1 MMALSVLLYSAPFSR
16 YRRFCARPQS
26 APIATKLSMPTLA
39 VFFYVLSKYEGAVSK
54 AHSVDHVFVQLIFIV
69 GSYSPSGPQHHGAVR
84 FSKHS
89 ILSEISTFLWLQ
101 Q

>member
-1 MMALSVLLYSAPFSR
+1 MG
-16 YRRFCARPQS
+16 
-26 APIATKLSMPTLA
+26 TKLRNPTLGL
-39 VFFYVLSKYEGAVSK
+39 FTDGLSKFEGAVSK
-54 AHSVDHVFVQLIFIV
+54 AHSVDHVFVHLIFM
-69 GSYSPSGPQHHGAVR
+69 GDSCSPFGPQHHGVVR